1 LVGGLEYRPSNY
13 LRFTLEGFY
22 KTYNNYPFSIRDSV
36 SLANLGADFGVIG
49 DEPVTST
56 SNGRSYGIEF
66 LAQQKL
72 NKNFYG
78 ILSLTY
84 VVSEFEDKNGNY
96 AASSWDNRTIIS
108 LTAGKKFKHDWEA
121 GLKWR
126 FSGGLPY
133 TPYDVD
139 YSSLIYVW
147 DINRQGVLDFDQ
159 LNPDRGSTRQRWP
172 TWRTSP
178 CRRRSDRDS
187 PPSTGRAT
195 HTPAARCR
203 SSRSSAPP
211 HDAAPVS
218 APTPAI
224 SRASHRASPEIV
236 PSTSDVPHRTR
247 RPAQRAA
254 CGAECGP
261 AQWLLNQVR
270 FAVSRPVPLARRSA
284 STQVGFH
291 AR

>member
-1 LVGGLEYRPSNY
+1 MVGGLEYRPSNY

-159 LNPDRGSTRQRWP
+159 LNQKRLDPYHQLDIRVDKKWFFNKWNLDVYIDIQNVYNFQTTLQPYVDVVRDDIGNPIISATDPTRYEVYQLEN
-172 TWRTSP
+172 TSGTLL
-178 CRRRSDRDS
+178 
-187 PPSTGRAT
+187 PSIGL
-195 HTPAARCR
+195 
-203 SSRSSAPP
+203 
-211 HDAAPVS
+211 
-218 APTPAI
+218 I
-224 SRASHRASPEIV
+224 IE
-236 PSTSDVPHRTR
+236 
-247 RPAQRAA
+247 
-254 CGAECGP
+254 
-261 AQWLLNQVR
+261 L
-270 FAVSRPVPLARRSA
+270 
-284 STQVGFH
+284 
-291 AR
+291 